1 MQQLRTI
8 LSLPKQTGIL
18 FRKIKMHV
26 DAATRIF
33 TVRTVLLI
41 IRVIGTVIPVAARGI
56 GNRPPQQVVHHPFT
70 EKWRQHLQIL
80 QRIAFQQVHRQ
91 FIHHRR
97 TCKRRQQ
104 MQRGYIVLANGAN
117 SAILV

>member
-26 DAATRIF
+26 DTATRIF

-41 IRVIGTVIPVAARGI
+41 IRVTGTVIPVAARGI
-56 GNRPPQQVVHHPFT
+56 GNRP
-70 EKWRQHLQIL
+70 
-80 QRIAFQQVHRQ
+80 Q
-91 FIHHRR
+91 FHSS
-97 TCKRRQQ
+97 KRR
-104 MQRGYIVLANGAN
+104 RRNRTTGF
-117 SAILV
+117 